1 MNLKNQDKTQQ
12 DQQFLN
18 EIKNLKIAADQ
29 RFQLKSK
36 IPAIEIKDLTIDFGE
51 TLAVDTANITVY
63 KGELVTLLGPSGSG
77 KTTILNAIAGLL
89 TPTSGRILFNGQEVT
104 KYTPQQRKLG
114 LVFQNYALYPHLNV
128 YDNIAFPLTND
139 PKWKQKVFEK
149 SLLARVNAN
158 SVVFAK
164 NGAPEEAIKEYKS
177 HLYNYLDVYKQLEMQ
192 YNASKSAIYAKLN
205 QLKTDL
211 VLVKAHKHAEIKNL
225 TFNLL
230 KIQKLV
236 PSFARRLFNKIVFS
250 LSKKNKELTEKQTSD
265 NKNYQT
271 NLNNFLDARTKY
283 EEDVKKIN
291 IKTREEYKLLKAQLK
306 AEKKAINSNVPVEL
320 SQDYEVGATKIVR
333 TKAELTKLKKQIS
346 EFKKKTFSIFINFEK
361 DLVNKYS
368 LDLSKLSAEEL
379 KEYETFKADNITVR
393 EAINREV
400 LRTAEKVEITKNLAK
415 KPTKLSGGQQQRVA
429 IARGIVRHPDI
440 LLMDEPLSNLDAKL
454 RIQTRQWIRKIQTE
468 IGITTV
474 FVTHDQEEAMS
485 ISDRII
491 CMSTGYVQQIGTP
504 MELYNTPKNEFV
516 ASFLGMPEMNIF
528 DADYNLET
536 NQISVKGK
544 VIIENFK
551 NYDKNKIRVGI
562 RAEHIREMGS
572 GNFAGT
578 ITTLEHLGK
587 DILAKVEVEELGQ
600 ITTFL
605 KEKQFYEIGEK
616 VSFYFRPEKVHFFDI
631 DTRERVE
638 WFS

>member
-236 PSFARRLFNKIVFS
+236 PSFAKRLFNKIVFY

-271 NLNNFLDARTKY
+271 NLNNFLDARAKY

-320 SQDYEVGATKIVR
+320 SQDYEVGGTKIVR

-368 LDLSKLSAEEL
+368 LDLSKLSDEEL

-572 GNFAGT
+572 GNFVGT

-631 DTRERVE
+631 NTRERVE